1 MTRHCYRRTVLTSAA
16 SVALLLA
23 VTACG
28 SSPAPERAVH
38 IGAAADTTTPAK
50 ITINPN
56 TGETFTPTSSSN
68 TPTSSSKPVL
78 TASQAWADFAQLNN
92 WGSTEI
98 PVGTTAQL
106 GLLTLPAGPADAP
119 GAANLTQSNGEAYT
133 ALNQLAW
140 GFSSKQCGPV
150 LPPVPVPGT
159 SPTPVP
165 TPSNC
170 VEWLFL
176 DANTGTQIDL
186 TWQQ

>member
-1 MTRHCYRRTVLTSAA
+1 MTRHCYRRRAALTCAA
-16 SVALLLA
+16 GAAVLLA
-23 VTACG
+23 LTACG
-28 SSPAPERAVH
+28 SRPAPGTTVH
-38 IGAAADTTTPAK
+38 IGAEADTTTPAV
-50 ITINPN
+50 ITINPAN
-56 TGETFTPTSSSN
+56 GETFTPTSSGN
-68 TPTSSSKPVL
+68 PAL

-98 PVGTTAQL
+98 PAGTTAQL
-106 GLLTLPAGPADAP
+106 GLLTLPAGSADAP
-119 GAANLTQSNGEAYT
+119 GAGNLTQSGGEAYT

-150 LPPVPVPGT
+150 LPPAPVPGSST
-159 SPTPVP
+159 SPAPAP

-176 DANTGTQIDL
+176 DANTGAQIDL